1 MTWIGIKLFFSKVWE
16 AVKKVPH
23 WALLALM
30 LLFTT
35 VVSLM
40 RQNAANK
47 KLLEVQKEISDIEK
61 DRAESIAVAD
71 TVNREEEEA
80 IRKEYDEKLTV
91 LREVE
96 KELHEAE
103 VSGPVAVAKEW
114 SDYLLKKEKE

>member
-1 MTWIGIKLFFSKVWE
+1 MMI
-16 AVKKVPH
+16 
-23 WALLALM
+23 
-30 LLFTT
+30 LFTT

-71 TVNREEEEA
+71 TVNREEEGA